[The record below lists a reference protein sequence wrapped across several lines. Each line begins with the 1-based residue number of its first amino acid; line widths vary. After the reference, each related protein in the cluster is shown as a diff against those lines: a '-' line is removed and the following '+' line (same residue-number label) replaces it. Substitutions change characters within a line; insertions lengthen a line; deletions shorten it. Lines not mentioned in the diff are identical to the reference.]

1 MAKRNYSAHQQRIIK
16 NYYKN
21 KDDIQTQ
28 KLGDIIAELYL
39 AATDKKRASL
49 WKRVEKILVHLEVDP
64 KTIKFVVD
72 SRDIETLSEIASE
85 LF

>member
-1 MAKRNYSAHQQRIIK
+1 MAKQNYSAHQQRIIK

-28 KLGDIIAELYL
+28 KLGEIIAELYL
-39 AATDKKRASL
+39 ATTDKKRASL
-49 WKRVEKILVHLEVDP
+49 WKRVEKMLVNLEVDP
-64 KTIKFVVD
+64 KTTKFVVE
-72 SRDIETLSEIASE
+72 SQDIETLSEIASE